1 MDELTFG
8 RSTYLC
14 VQDLYWKKMRIMA
27 LDYGSKTVGV
37 AVSDELGLTALPLET
52 IKREKENKLRKTL
65 ARIEEIIKEKSIS
78 LIVLGKPLN
87 MDDSEGERVEKSLAF
102 KEALEKRTGLEVL
115 WQDERL
121 SSVEAEEILADSG
134 IKKEDMKR
142 YIDSVAASII
152 LREFMNTNKERL
164 YG

>member
-1 MDELTFG
+1 VDELTFG

>member
-102 KEALEKRTGLEVL
+102 KEALEKRTGRNTCR
-115 WQDERL
+115 QRN
-121 SSVEAEEILADSG
+121 
-134 IKKEDMKR
+134 KKRR
-142 YIDSVAASII
+142 YETLHRQCGSFSY
-152 LREFMNTNKERL
+152 T
-164 YG
+164 

>member
-1 MDELTFG
+1 MDGLTFG

-102 KEALEKRTGLEVL
+102 KEALEKRIGLEVL

-142 YIDSVAASII
+142 YIDSVAASVI

>member
-14 VQDLYWKKMRIMA
+14 VQDLHWKKMRIMA

-37 AVSDELGLTALPLET
+37 AVSDKLGLTALPLET

-102 KEALEKRTGLEVL
+102 KEVL

-134 IKKEDMKR
+134 IKKEDIKR
-142 YIDSVAASII
+142 YIDSVAASVI

>member
-142 YIDSVAASII
+142 YIDSVAASVV

>member
-87 MDDSEGERVEKSLAF
+87 MDDSEGERVEKSLVF
-102 KEALEKRTGLEVL
+102 KEALEKRIGLEVL

-142 YIDSVAASII
+142 YIDSVAASVI

>member
-78 LIVLGKPLN
+78 LIVIGKPLN

-134 IKKEDMKR
+134 IKKEDMKC
-142 YIDSVAASII
+142 YIDSVAASVI

>member
-121 SSVEAEEILADSG
+121 SSVEAEEILVDSG

-142 YIDSVAASII
+142 YIDSVAASVI
-152 LREFMNTNKERL
+152 LKEFMNTNKERL

>member
-8 RSTYLC
+8 RSTYLR

-87 MDDSEGERVEKSLAF
+87 MDDSEGERVEKSLIF
-102 KEALEKRTGLEVL
+102 KEALEKRIGFEVL

-121 SSVEAEEILADSG
+121 SSVEAKEILADSG

-142 YIDSVAASII
+142 YIDSVAASVI

>member
-65 ARIEEIIKEKSIS
+65 AMIEEIIKEKSIS

-142 YIDSVAASII
+142 YIDSVAASVI

>member
-102 KEALEKRTGLEVL
+102 KEALEKRIGLEVL

-142 YIDSVAASII
+142 YIDSVAASVI

>member
-121 SSVEAEEILADSG
+121 SSVAAEEILADSG

-142 YIDSVAASII
+142 YIDSVAASVI

>member
-1 MDELTFG
+1 MAGQLI
-8 RSTYLC
+8 C
-14 VQDLYWKKMRIMA
+14 VYKIRIGKMRIMA

-65 ARIEEIIKEKSIS
+65 ARIEEKSIS
-78 LIVLGKPLN
+78 VLVLGKPLN
-87 MDDSEGERVEKSLAF
+87 MDDSEGERVKKSLEF
-102 KEALEKRTGLEVL
+102 KEALERRTGLEVL

-121 SSVEAEEILADSG
+121 SSVEAKEILTDSG
-134 IKKEDMKR
+134 IKKEDMKL
-142 YIDSVAASII
+142 YIDSVAASVI
-152 LREFMNTNKERL
+152 LREFMNKNKERL

>member
-1 MDELTFG
+1 M
-8 RSTYLC
+8 C

-37 AVSDELGLTALPLET
+37 AVSDQLGLTALPLET

-142 YIDSVAASII
+142 YIDSVAASVI

>member
-1 MDELTFG
+1 M
-8 RSTYLC
+8 
-14 VQDLYWKKMRIMA
+14 
-27 LDYGSKTVGV
+27 KTV
-37 AVSDELGLTALPLET
+37 EQ
-52 IKREKENKLRKTL
+52 I
-65 ARIEEIIKEKSIS
+65 IIKERLIS

-142 YIDSVAASII
+142 YIDSVAASVI

>member
-1 MDELTFG
+1 
-8 RSTYLC
+8 
-14 VQDLYWKKMRIMA
+14 MA

-37 AVSDELGLTALPLET
+37 AVSDELGLTTLPLET

-142 YIDSVAASII
+142 YIDSVAASVI

>member
-142 YIDSVAASII
+142 YIDSGS
-152 LREFMNTNKERL
+152 FNYT
-164 YG
+164 

>member
-1 MDELTFG
+1 MVGQLI
-8 RSTYLC
+8 C
-14 VQDLYWKKMRIMA
+14 VYKIRIGKMRIMA

-65 ARIEEIIKEKSIS
+65 ARIEEIIEEKSIS
-78 LIVLGKPLN
+78 VLVLGKPLN
-87 MDDSEGERVEKSLAF
+87 MDDSEGERVKKSLEF
-102 KEALEKRTGLEVL
+102 KEALERRTGLEVL

-121 SSVEAEEILADSG
+121 SSVEAKEILTDSG
-134 IKKEDMKR
+134 IKKEYMKL
-142 YIDSVAASII
+142 YIDSVAASVI
-152 LREFMNTNKERL
+152 LREFMNKNKERL

>member
-87 MDDSEGERVEKSLAF
+87 MDDSEGERIEKSLAF
-102 KEALEKRTGLEVL
+102 KEALEKKTGLEVL

-142 YIDSVAASII
+142 YIDSVAASVI

>member
-37 AVSDELGLTALPLET
+37 AVSDQLGLTALPLET

-142 YIDSVAASII
+142 YIDSVAASVI

>member
-115 WQDERL
+115 WQDGRL

-142 YIDSVAASII
+142 YIDSVAASVI

>member
-1 MDELTFG
+1 
-8 RSTYLC
+8 
-14 VQDLYWKKMRIMA
+14 MA

-37 AVSDELGLTALPLET
+37 AVSDQLGLTALPLET
-52 IKREKENKLRKTL
+52 ITREKENKLRKTL
-65 ARIEEIIKEKSIS
+65 ARIEEIIEEKSIS
-78 LIVLGKPLN
+78 VLVLGKPLN

-142 YIDSVAASII
+142 YIDSVAASVI

>member
-102 KEALEKRTGLEVL
+102 KDALEKRTGLEVL

-142 YIDSVAASII
+142 YIDSVAASVI

>member
-37 AVSDELGLTALPLET
+37 AVSDKLGLTALPLET

-142 YIDSVAASII
+142 YIDSVAASVI

>member
-102 KEALEKRTGLEVL
+102 KETLEKRTGLEVL

-142 YIDSVAASII
+142 YIDSVAASVI

>member
-87 MDDSEGERVEKSLAF
+87 MDDSEGERAEKSLAF

-142 YIDSVAASII
+142 YIDSVAASVI

>member
-87 MDDSEGERVEKSLAF
+87 MDDSEGERVEKSLIF
-102 KEALEKRTGLEVL
+102 KEALEKRIGFEVL

-121 SSVEAEEILADSG
+121 SSVEAKEILADSG
-134 IKKEDMKR
+134 IKKEDMKH
-142 YIDSVAASII
+142 YIDSVAASVI